1 MRWKKVGFFFCCDTF
16 QRSPEVVRS
25 LSRVVVDEI
34 YENWITEY
42 WITDYFTLMFL
53 IEGTIEPIS
62 SFSLKK
68 NEAPIRT
75 YIQNILMGHHDKG
88 KLIFKLV
95 LSK

>member
-1 MRWKKVGFFFCCDTF
+1 M
-16 QRSPEVVRS
+16 VRS
-25 LSRVVVDEI
+25 LSRVVVEEI
-34 YENWITEY
+34 YEN
-42 WITDYFTLMFL
+42 WITDYFTLMFM
-53 IEGTIEPIS
+53 IEGTITIEPIS